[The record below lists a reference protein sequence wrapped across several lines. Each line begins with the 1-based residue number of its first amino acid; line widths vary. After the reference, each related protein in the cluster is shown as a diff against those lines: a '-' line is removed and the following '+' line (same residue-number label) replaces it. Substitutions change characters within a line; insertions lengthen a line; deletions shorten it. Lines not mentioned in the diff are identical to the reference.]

1 LHLPFHR
8 FVNHWVLPALL
19 NSSKKINQSKS
30 EKQAQHKINQQ
41 PYVGL
46 LHQIAQSNPFVAH
59 KYTPSK
65 LEGPYQYF
73 VILKWLQG
81 VYTVVAE
88 PVFKKNISIF

>member
-1 LHLPFHR
+1 MKLLFR
-8 FVNHWVLPALL
+8 NQWVFT
-19 NSSKKINQSKS
+19 KISFLFLFIWKESAIHFCYDQF
-30 EKQAQHKINQQ
+30 
-41 PYVGL
+41 L
-46 LHQIAQSNPFVAH
+46 AH

-88 PVFKKNISIF
+88 PVFKEKN

>member
-1 LHLPFHR
+1 MKLLFR
-8 FVNHWVLPALL
+8 NQWVFTKR
-19 NSSKKINQSKS
+19 SFYFCSFEKKV
-30 EKQAQHKINQQ
+30 
-41 PYVGL
+41 PYFFCYDQFL
-46 LHQIAQSNPFVAH
+46 AH

-88 PVFKKNISIF
+88 PVFKEKN